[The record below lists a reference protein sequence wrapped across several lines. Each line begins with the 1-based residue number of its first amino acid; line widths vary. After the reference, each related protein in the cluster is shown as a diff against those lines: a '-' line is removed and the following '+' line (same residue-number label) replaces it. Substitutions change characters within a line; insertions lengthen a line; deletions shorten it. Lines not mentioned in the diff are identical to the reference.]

1 VSFVEVPLSVV
12 DEIGHR
18 SCKLVRVREQDSYY
32 ATKLA
37 AVAKAQS
44 MGYTDVELF
53 ISEEVQACE
62 DIVSE
67 LITDDVSICH
77 EHGHHGGDE
86 CPMCFPETY
95 DMGWEY
101 DPSVKEAHNRTT

>member
-1 VSFVEVPLSVV
+1 VSFIEVPLSVV

-18 SCKLVRVREQDSYY
+18 SCKLVRVREQDNYI
-32 ATKLA
+32 ATTLA
-37 AVAKAQS
+37 AVAKAQW

-67 LITDDVSICH
+67 LITDD
-77 EHGHHGGDE
+77 D
-86 CPMCFPETY
+86 
-95 DMGWEY
+95 DLAWEY
-101 DPSVKEAHNRTT
+101 DPSVKKAHNRTA